1 MPPGR
6 GCFAF
11 LLATELHLI
20 RQLVFASRTRLSSHT
35 LLPADWNPMQLSTTL
50 LTRSLP
56 FRVPGAHTRW
66 RTFAGAALL
75 ALNAFLLVA
84 PAAPAAPLDGTG
96 RLSGQVADPAGAAM
110 AGVTIQLRNTGTNAE
125 HRAVTNAEGLYAFPA
140 LAPGQYELRI
150 DQPGFQPYLQK
161 NLDVPA
167 NATVQANVTLS
178 LGPRSEAI
186 TIEDSPLAVDTANTQ
201 AGELIATA
209 KMESV
214 PLNGR
219 SYTDLLA
226 LQPGVIPVSSQQPNA
241 VVMSGCTTAPPSGD
255 LNPGNL
261 AVSGQR
267 ETANGFFVNGGSTQE
282 DFNMGSAV
290 VPNLESIQEFQV
302 LTGNFEA
309 QYGNFSGGQVLV
321 TTKSGAN
328 QLHGSGFEFL
338 RNTNLDARSFFAA
351 ERARFDR
358 NQFGGTLGGPLRKD
372 RAFFFVDYQG
382 TRMTQGLETGRI
394 AVPSLQNRAGDLS
407 DVASTLTGTVNGQYW
422 ANLLTQRLG
431 YGVVAGEPYYKP
443 GCTNAEECVLP
454 NARLPEQAWS
464 APARALLQYIPLP
477 NQGANT
483 FSSSAENQVL
493 RDDKGAV
500 RLDTTTRWGALAA
513 YYHTDDYRLDNP
525 YPTAQGGANVPGFNA
540 LSFGRAQLVTLS
552 LTTALSASSVNELRV
567 GYTRAANDIGQPV
580 GGVGPSLVSQGF
592 HDAAG
597 SPGIVALAPH
607 IEGVE
612 NVSFNDFT
620 IGVDTTGVVQANNTY
635 QWSEAFSK
643 VAGAHM
649 FKLGAGMHFDQVNI
663 NPNATYNGAF
673 LFQGTETGSDFAD
686 FLLGVA
692 SSYAQGDSNA
702 FYLRNKYAGLY
713 FQDSWQ
719 ARPNLTVNYGVR
731 WDLLPPWREKY
742 NQLQT
747 AVLGQQSRVY
757 PGAPAGL
764 VFPGDPGV
772 PDTLS
777 PASYTNF
784 APRLGVAY
792 SPAVASGLLH
802 RLFGAAGSTSI
813 RAGYGLFY
821 TAFEGLS
828 AGIMS
833 ACPPY
838 GYDYD
843 SFAPPLVETPFVTA
857 ATGQNVGQRFP
868 EPIPATGASVAHPNS
883 SIDWSQYMPITG
895 MPSFY
900 YRNATPYTESYNF
913 SVERQLSR
921 RTLLKLGYAGSQ
933 AHHLLVL
940 ISANP
945 GNPALCKSLSDP
957 ANVLA
962 GTATCGPFGES
973 GTFVTRAGQTI
984 QGTRGPFDANFAA
997 VTYQKTIGNSNYN
1010 SFEVSL
1016 RHSTGTLEFLLGY
1029 TYGKSIDQSSSLS
1042 EAVNPL
1048 NPSLNR
1054 AVSAFDM
1061 RHNFVASYDWK
1072 LPLERLFH
1080 ARNRWS
1086 GGWSLSGITRFS
1098 TGLPVTLYNNNDTS
1112 LLGTI
1117 PNGINNNGV
1126 DTPDYTPGHLA
1137 VNTDPRNGRT
1147 AFNTAL
1153 FALPELGTLGTASR
1167 RFFYGPGIVN
1177 YDMALHKRVPLDESR
1192 ALELR
1197 LEAFNV
1203 FNHAQFY
1210 GAAAVNGNITSGSFG
1225 QITSSAPPRLVQL
1238 AAKFSF

>member
-1 MPPGR
+1 MQSHPHNHDNPSSEPVRLARR
-6 GCFAF
+6 GAGY
-11 LLATELHLI
+11 A
-20 RQLVFASRTRLSSHT
+20 QLV
-35 LLPADWNPMQLSTTL
+35 WK
-50 LTRSLP
+50 LTR
-56 FRVPGAHTRW
+56 T
-66 RTFAGAALL
+66 AALACMVYL
-75 ALNAFLLVA
+75 FAAATGFAVA
-84 PAAPAAPLDGTG
+84 PASLEGGG
-96 RLSGQVADPAGAAM
+96 RLSGLVTDPSGGAM
-110 AGVTIQLRNTGTNAE
+110 AGATVQALNTDTGLDHST
-125 HRAVTNAEGLYAFPA
+125 VTNAEGLYAFPA
-140 LAPGQYELRI
+140 LPAGRYELRI
-150 DQPGFQPYLQK
+150 DQPGFKPYRQR
-161 NLDVPA
+161 NLEVAANTASRADV
-167 NATVQANVTLS
+167 VLV

-186 TIEDSPLAVDTANTQ
+186 TIEESPVAVDTANTQ
-201 AGELIATA
+201 MGELIGGT
-209 KMESV
+209 KLESV

-226 LQPGVIPVSSQQPNA
+226 LQPGVIPVTSQQPNA
-241 VVMSGCTTAPPSGD
+241 VVMSGCTNAPPSGD
-255 LNPGNL
+255 QNPGNI

-267 ETANGFFVNGGSTQE
+267 ETANGFFVNGSSAQE
-282 DFNMGSAV
+282 DFNMGAAI

-302 LTGNFEA
+302 LTGNFDA

-321 TTKSGAN
+321 TTKGGAN
-328 QLHGSGFEFL
+328 ELHGSGFEFL
-338 RNTNLDARSFFAA
+338 RNTSLDARSFFAS

-358 NQFGGTLGGPLRKD
+358 NQFGGTLGGPVHKD
-372 RAFFFVDYQG
+372 RTFFFIDYQG

-394 AVPSLQNRAGDLS
+394 SVPSLANRTGDLS
-407 DVASTLTGTVNGQYW
+407 DVAGSLTGTVNGQYW
-422 ANLLTQRLG
+422 ANLLTQKLG
-431 YGVVAGEPYYKP
+431 YGVLAGEPYYTS
-443 GCTNAEECVLP
+443 GCTNSEQCVLP
-454 NARLPEQAWS
+454 NARIPQHAWS
-464 APARALLQYIPLP
+464 APAASLLAYIPTP

-483 FSSSAENQVL
+483 FSTSAENQTL

-500 RLDTTTRWGALAA
+500 RLDSTTRWGVLSA
-513 YYHTDDYRLDNP
+513 YYHVGDYRLDNP
-525 YPTAQGGANVPGFNA
+525 YPTGQGGANVPGFNA
-540 LSFGRAQLVTLS
+540 LSFGRAQMATLGLTTTLS
-552 LTTALSASSVNELRV
+552 PSSVNELRI

-597 SPGIVALAPH
+597 TPGIVALAPK

-635 QWSEAFSK
+635 QWSEALSK
-643 VAGAHM
+643 VIGRHM
-649 FKLGAGMHFDQVNI
+649 LKLGAGMHFDQVNI

-673 LFQGTETGSDFAD
+673 LFQGTETGSDYAD
-686 FLLGVA
+686 FLLGIA

-713 FQDSWQ
+713 VQDSWQ
-719 ARPNLTVNYGVR
+719 VRPNVTFNYGVR

-747 AVLGQQSRVY
+747 AVLGQQSVVY
-757 PGAPAGL
+757 PGAPTGM
-764 VFPGDPGV
+764 VFPGDPGI
-772 PDTLS
+772 PSTLS
-777 PASYTNF
+777 PSQYKNF
-784 APRLGVAY
+784 APRLGLAY
-792 SPAVASGLLH
+792 APGFADGWLGK
-802 RLFGAAGSTSI
+802 LFGGPGKTSI
-813 RAGYGLFY
+813 RAGYGIFY
-821 TAFEGLS
+821 TAIEGLS

-843 SFAPPLVETPFVTA
+843 SFAPPLFETPFVTA
-857 ATGQNVGQRFP
+857 ASGQNVGQRFP
-868 EPIPATGASVAHPNS
+868 EPIPASGASAQHPNG

-900 YRNATPYTESYNF
+900 YRNATPYTESYSF
-913 SVERQLSR
+913 SVERDLGR
-921 RTLLKLGYAGSQ
+921 HTLLNLGYVGSQ
-933 AHHLLVL
+933 AHRLLVL

-957 ANVLA
+957 ANVMA

-973 GTFVTRAGQTI
+973 GTYVTNAGKTI
-984 QGTRGPFDANFAA
+984 QGTRGPFDSNFAA

-1010 SFEVSL
+1010 SFEASV
-1016 RHSTGTLEFLLGY
+1016 RHSTGPVEFLLGY

-1048 NPSLNR
+1048 NQSLSR

-1072 LPLERLFH
+1072 LPLGALFQ
-1080 ARNRWS
+1080 ARNRWTE
-1086 GGWSLSGITRFS
+1086 GWSLSGITRFS

-1126 DTPDYTPGHLA
+1126 DTPNYTQGNLA
-1137 VNTDPRNGRT
+1137 VDTDPRNGRA

-1153 FALPELGTLGTASR
+1153 FSLPELGTLGTAGR

-1177 YDMALHKRVPLDESR
+1177 YDMALHKRVPFGESR
-1192 ALELR
+1192 AMELR

-1225 QITSSAPPRLVQL
+1225 QITSSAAPRLIQV
-1238 AAKFSF
+1238 ATKFSF